1 MKKITLLLLLILSFS
16 CKKTAENKET
26 IIDIETETNNKDFF
40 YKYTEAAPY
49 IKFNTQFSEYEIE
62 GLEKPQK
69 FTATELN
76 EVIKENEFEFTKSDA
91 FKYYVAKTFDIDKVN
106 YKVII
111 YNTYGENDSKVLN
124 IQLNSYLAGTPI
136 DALLLDC
143 RFTFE
148 TEYYRNFVINKDKT
162 IDIKKIAVEK
172 LLYNDDGDIIGVKDV
187 NDTISV
193 PVKYKIEPSGKFL
206 KI

>member
-1 MKKITLLLLLILSFS
+1 MKKITLLFLLILSFS
-16 CKKTAENKET
+16 CKKTSENAET
-26 IIDIETETNNKDFF
+26 IIEAEVKNQDFI
-40 YKYTEAAPY
+40 YKYTETAPY

-62 GLEKPQK
+62 GLENPQK
-69 FTATELN
+69 FSTTELN

-172 LLYNDDGDIIGVKDV
+172 LLYNDDGDIVGVKNV
-187 NDTISV
+187 NDTISL
-193 PVKYKIEPSGKFL
+193 PIKYKMDPSGKFL